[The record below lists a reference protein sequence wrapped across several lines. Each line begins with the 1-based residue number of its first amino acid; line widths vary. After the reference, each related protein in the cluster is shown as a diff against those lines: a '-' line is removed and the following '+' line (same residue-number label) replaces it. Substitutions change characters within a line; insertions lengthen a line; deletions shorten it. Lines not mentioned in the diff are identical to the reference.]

1 MTKSF
6 QLLNLSDSNLE
17 FIKFEWSDKWPGVEY
32 EMSTARWRSSTI
44 RFFGTDDFWEQS
56 TSNHGNKAWRKFEGL
71 RLFRLTFR
79 INIDGGTKSKINKS
93 HSQWEYLYAVGKTSD
108 TVATHKDGYRKFD
121 GMIGIFEKLLKDQNR
136 IFQRQ

>member
-1 MTKSF
+1 M
-6 QLLNLSDSNLE
+6 
-17 FIKFEWSDKWPGVEY
+17 
-32 EMSTARWRSSTI
+32 
-44 RFFGTDDFWEQS
+44 
-56 TSNHGNKAWRKFEGL
+56 

-121 GMIGIFEKLLKDQNR
+121 GKIGIFEISLKNS
-136 IFQRQ
+136 QRPESDISEAVKSAKRDRMADFSRK